1 MPEIGAAVMLLGV
14 FLLAY
19 GAFARKY
26 PMVSPR
32 LAADTLER
40 EHSH

>member
-1 MPEIGAAVMLLGV
+1 V

-19 GAFARKY
+19 AAFAGKY

-40 EHSH
+40 EHGH